1 VLHLYA
7 MSWESRVPDGVSDVQ
22 KTDDGFTGAV
32 SIPPDED
39 GYIGRRCEGCDGKF
53 RMLVTEYNA
62 LTEDAELTCPYCGNR
77 APRSEFVTAAQRDR
91 AHAGAEA
98 IGEQYVDD
106 MLDDIFGRAFG
117 GSRHTAPASSPFS
130 VEFKYTP
137 GPRPAPRPLPEVI
150 EERARR
156 IIVCPGC
163 GTHYAV
169 YSSSAFCP
177 ICGPRAAADAALE
190 QIAAG
195 RAAVAIEDQLPP
207 AEAEAARDA
216 GVFEG
221 MAANTLKNI
230 VTLFEVFARDQF
242 NARASNAAAAVKKK
256 GNVFQR
262 LDDTAQL
269 FNDHCGIDLPAAAG
283 AAVWRRLREDFARR
297 HVLTHCD
304 GVVDAKFLAVV
315 PNSGLQVGQR
325 LVISRQD
332 AERALDDVENVV
344 QTLAAMP

>member
-1 VLHLYA
+1 
-7 MSWESRVPDGVSDVQ
+7 MSWESQVPDGVSDVQ
-22 KTDDGFTGAV
+22 ENDDGFTGAV

-39 GYIGRRCEGCDGKF
+39 GYIGRHCGGCEGKF

-62 LTEDAELTCPYCGNR
+62 LPEDAELTCPYCGNR
-77 APRSEFVTAAQRDR
+77 AHRSEFVTPAQRER
-91 AHAGAEA
+91 AYAGAEA
-98 IGEQYVDD
+98 VGEQYIHE
-106 MLDDIFGRAFG
+106 MLDDIFGRNQP
-117 GSRHTAPASSPFS
+117 PANPSSMFS

-137 GPRPAPRPLPEVI
+137 GPRPVPRPLPEVI
-150 EERARR
+150 EDRARR

-177 ICGPRAAADAALE
+177 VCGPRAAADTVLE

-195 RAAVAIEDQLPP
+195 RAALAVEDQLAP

-242 NARASNAAAAVKKK
+242 NARASNPAAAVKNK

-262 LDDTAQL
+262 LDDTAQV
-269 FNDHCGIDLPAAAG
+269 FNDHCAIDLPAAAG
-283 AAVWRRLREDFARR
+283 APVWQRLREDFARR

-304 GVVDAKFLAVV
+304 GIVDAKFLAVV
-315 PNSGLQVGQR
+315 SNSGLQAGQR

-344 QTLAAMP
+344 RALAALP